1 MSSILGNLLAA
12 AKAKAK
18 ATGTGA
24 FDAAKAKVQ
33 GVVGAAKAKAQG
45 VVAKVTGITP
55 TTVETAVEVNQS
67 RIVMYVIIGLALI
80 AIIAGGYFYFFVYK
94 PAKPTVTAN
103 TLGTA
108 AANSPPVSGGQGNSA
123 PSVQSL
129 EGFQMPSVPP
139 QDISPEET
147 TFINLQPLSIKDT
160 GFIGPYPSG
169 AYDAVTATGNALKAG
184 FRFLTLQIDYMDSA
198 KKGFGTPGEPIL
210 LVRGPSGSLLSSNSG
225 SITEVAQ
232 TIANMAFQPS
242 IPHNIEPVIL
252 YLHVLRAPSALKDP
266 NVYLDFL
273 SKIAT
278 ALNPIAPMHLGLT
291 PAGNFTRQKMAD
303 SLLTTP
309 LKSLQGQVIV
319 LSNADT
325 SLFRSTSTSIN
336 KYSPSQDL
344 DFWVN
349 MRVFLDDEDSLGIT
363 QLPDSDALVTAVV
376 VDFDRVLALS
386 DAKKEAF
393 AAKGKRR
400 YVIAM
405 PSRLDNP
412 STADIGTAI
421 NILGVNAVPLDI
433 FTSATSVVMD
443 ITSEYANMPY
453 HPKPT
458 ALRNIG

>member
-1 MSSILGNLLAA
+1 MLAA
-12 AKAKAK
+12 LLQKAKAK
-18 ATGTGA
+18 VSAV
-24 FDAAKAKVQ
+24 K
-33 GVVGAAKAKAQG
+33 
-45 VVAKVTGITP
+45 AKVTGTLSAVKAKVTGTP
-55 TTVETAVEVNQS
+55 APAAPIAETAAEKSQS
-67 RIVMYVIIGLALI
+67 SRVLMILGIVLLI
-80 AIIAGGYFYFFVYK
+80 AAIAGGLFYFFVYK
-94 PAKPTVTAN
+94 APKPAETAN
-103 TLGTA
+103 KLGTA
-108 AANSPPVSGGQGNSA
+108 AANSPTVSGT
-123 PSVQSL
+123 

-139 QDISPEET
+139 QGIAPDET

-160 GFIGPYPSG
+160 GFLGPYPSG

-198 KKGFGTPGEPIL
+198 KKGFGVPGEPL
-210 LVRGPSGSLLSSNSG
+210 LVIRGPSGSLLSSNSG

-232 TIANMAFQPS
+232 TIANMAFQPTV
-242 IPHNIEPVIL
+242 PHNIEPVIL
-252 YLHVLRAPSALKDP
+252 YLHVLRTPSALKDP
-266 NVYLDFL
+266 NVYLEFL

-291 PAGNFTRQKMAD
+291 PSGNFTRQKMAD
-303 SLLTTP
+303 TLLTMP
-309 LKSLQGQVIV
+309 LKSLQGQIIV

-325 SLFRSTSTSIN
+325 SLFRSTSTSIT

-349 MRVFLDDEDSLGIT
+349 MRVFLEDEDSLGVT
-363 QLPDSDALVTAVV
+363 QLPESDALVTAVV

-400 YVIAM
+400 YVIAL

-412 STADIGTAI
+412 STADVGTAI
-421 NILGVNAVPLDI
+421 NVLGINAIPLDI
-433 FTSATSVVMD
+433 FTPATSVIMD

-453 HPKPT
+453 HPKPA